1 MKKPIVTTD
10 NVGCR
15 EVVDD
20 SINGFLVPPKNSEAL
35 SNAIKKIVIDKEL
48 RKCYSDASFRKAE
61 EEFDIH
67 KINEKVVTEVLQLKT
82 NNS

>member
-1 MKKPIVTTD
+1 VIDGV
-10 NVGCR
+10 
-15 EVVDD
+15 
-20 SINGFLVPPKNSEAL
+20 NGFLVPPKNSEAL

-48 RKCYSDASFRKAE
+48 RKSYSDASFRKAE

-67 KINEKVVTEVLQLKT
+67 KINKRVVTEILQLKT